1 MDSQPPDNQ
10 SPQKPPAEMLTEAE
24 RAELIRERNEAQTLF
39 QKLIEQD
46 RAQDKSKDGG
56 RSR

>member
-1 MDSQPPDNQ
+1 MDSQPPARQ
-10 SPQKPPAEMLTEAE
+10 PPQKPPAEMLTEAE

-46 RAQDKSKDGG
+46 RAQDKSKGGG